1 MTIIYGKN
9 TCVIHSLFCQL
20 SESSMF
26 CVFFMK
32 PILLANNNV
41 LLLLFRQTC
50 KSLRNEVVIIQ
61 LCEELLCST
70 LLMLFLFILGIIQ
83 ELGDQLN
90 KVKAEK
96 EKALKSLKTL
106 KVNHDVSVSVLM
118 APKPAVNV
126 KLKDIQWYFSVLI

>member
-1 MTIIYGKN
+1 M
-9 TCVIHSLFCQL
+9 
-20 SESSMF
+20 
-26 CVFFMK
+26 
-32 PILLANNNV
+32 
-41 LLLLFRQTC
+41 
-50 KSLRNEVVIIQ
+50 VIIQ

-118 APKPAVNV
+118 APKAVNV
-126 KLKDIQWYFSVLI
+126 KFKDIQWYFSVLI

>member
-1 MTIIYGKN
+1 MTIIYGKS

-26 CVFFMK
+26 CMK

-61 LCEELLCST
+61 LCEELLSSI

>member
-20 SESSMF
+20 SESSML
-26 CVFFMK
+26 CVFCMK

-61 LCEELLCST
+61 LCEELLCCI